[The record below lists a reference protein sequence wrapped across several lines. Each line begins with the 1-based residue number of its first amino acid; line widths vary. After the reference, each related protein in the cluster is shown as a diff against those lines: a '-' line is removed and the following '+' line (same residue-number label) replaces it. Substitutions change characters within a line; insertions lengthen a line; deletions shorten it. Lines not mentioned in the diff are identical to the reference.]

1 MAHRPFG
8 CLAARIIPVTLHA
21 RTSALRALNRSLCA
35 VQLRFYQESCLIWDA
50 WLGAGAGL
58 SVPDPGHCDIDIR
71 AYFTDENTCV
81 THMVPARPVGK
92 SGRLVAKMQAR
103 ANTCQ
108 FSLDHE
114 AAGTAKGIEL
124 YNQCAG
130 NVRFEARFLRSPF
143 LRTLELQGACT
154 GLLTAT
160 GMEVAALVNGITTE
174 RVPIRRWRSDLLIDT
189 RTHNGNAIPIIKLII
204 RGPLC

>member
-1 MAHRPFG
+1 M
-8 CLAARIIPVTLHA
+8 TLNA

-35 VQLRFYQESCLIWDA
+35 VHLRFYQESCLIWDS

-58 SVPDPGHCDIDIR
+58 SIPDPRDCDIDIR

-81 THMVPARPVGK
+81 THMAPARPPAK

-103 ANTCQ
+103 ANTYQ
-108 FSLDHE
+108 FSLDNE
-114 AAGTAKGIEL
+114 AASTAEGIEL

-130 NVRFEARFLRSPF
+130 SVRFEARFLRSPF
-143 LRTLELQGACT
+143 IRTFELQGAHT

-160 GMEVAALVNGITTE
+160 GMEVTALVNGITTE
-174 RVPIRRWRSDLLIDT
+174 RVSINQWSSDLLIDT
-189 RTHNGNAIPIIKLII
+189 RAHHGNATPTINLIV
-204 RGPLC
+204 RGPLR